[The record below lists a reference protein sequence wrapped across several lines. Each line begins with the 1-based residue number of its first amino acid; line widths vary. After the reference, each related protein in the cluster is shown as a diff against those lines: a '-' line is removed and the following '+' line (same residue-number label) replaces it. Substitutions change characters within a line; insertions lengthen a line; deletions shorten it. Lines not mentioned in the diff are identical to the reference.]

1 MSLAPRSSKRAE
13 HGRDAGSMRTSSM
26 LIRAP
31 ARRPCDKYQ
40 RYLNSQLTPAR
51 IIFAVP
57 SWRVRNSTGHVKGE
71 VRDSSSCACDT
82 PADAR
87 MRSGSLARRRD
98 QCSRQATRTKQ
109 PFVLG
114 LDRCIA
120 FAGSVAEALQI
131 GDLDVSPAVADEIGL
146 L

>member
-1 MSLAPRSSKRAE
+1 
-13 HGRDAGSMRTSSM
+13 MRTSSM
-26 LIRAP
+26 LIRAS

-40 RYLNSQLTPAR
+40 RYLNSQLIPAR

-57 SWRVRNSTGHVKGE
+57 SWRVRNSTGSRQRRGSRFIVMRMG
-71 VRDSSSCACDT
+71 DT
-82 PADAR
+82 PANAR
-87 MRSGSLARRRD
+87 VRSGSLACRRD

-131 GDLDVSPAVADEIGL
+131 GDLDVSPTVADEIGL